1 MGVVM
6 AASGMMEGME
16 KGHVVTKLE
25 GVHKK
30 APSRRRGHLG
40 KRTKFARELVQ
51 EVMGLAPYQKRIQEL
66 LKVGRDKR
74 AQACEEEAGNARTRE
89 AMPREHGCPAPQGAQ
104 VSVTRLFPTLLGH
117 TV

>member
-1 MGVVM
+1 MFWIPVGGWLFFFQRRPSLRVPSVFPTRALNRTNQAVVM

-40 KRTKFARELVQ
+40 KRTKVCRF
-51 EVMGLAPYQKRIQEL
+51 
-66 LKVGRDKR
+66 
-74 AQACEEEAGNARTRE
+74 
-89 AMPREHGCPAPQGAQ
+89 
-104 VSVTRLFPTLLGH
+104 
-117 TV
+117 

>member
-1 MGVVM
+1 M

-40 KRTKFARELVQ
+40 KRTKVCRF
-51 EVMGLAPYQKRIQEL
+51 
-66 LKVGRDKR
+66 
-74 AQACEEEAGNARTRE
+74 
-89 AMPREHGCPAPQGAQ
+89 
-104 VSVTRLFPTLLGH
+104 
-117 TV
+117 

>member
-1 MGVVM
+1 M

-40 KRTKFARELVQ
+40 KRTKFVRELVQ

-74 AQACEEEAGNARTRE
+74 ALKLAKKKLGTHGRAKRCRENMAALLRKARK
-89 AMPREHGCPAPQGAQ
+89 
-104 VSVTRLFPTLLGH
+104 
-117 TV
+117 